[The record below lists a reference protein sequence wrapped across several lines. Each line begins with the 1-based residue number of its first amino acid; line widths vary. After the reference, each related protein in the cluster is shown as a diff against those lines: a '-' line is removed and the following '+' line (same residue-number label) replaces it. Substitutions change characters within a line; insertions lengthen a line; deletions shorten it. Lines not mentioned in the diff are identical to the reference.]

1 MLNIKESKEVNNME
15 SLMLLIAIILINLF
29 YQFRIVELK
38 KTITIFD
45 KEYHKLYNE
54 YEKLK
59 RGDNNE

>member
-1 MLNIKESKEVNNME
+1 ME

-59 RGDNNE
+59 RGDTDEQ